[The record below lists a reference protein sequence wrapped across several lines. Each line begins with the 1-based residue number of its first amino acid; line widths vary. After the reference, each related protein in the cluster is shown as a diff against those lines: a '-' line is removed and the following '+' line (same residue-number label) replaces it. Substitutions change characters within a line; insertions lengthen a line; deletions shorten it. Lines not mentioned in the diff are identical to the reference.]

1 MGQKVNPHGARV
13 GVILDWSTK
22 WYAGKK
28 DFSNNL
34 VEDYNLRKML
44 KAKLDAAGISHI
56 DISRTASK
64 VTVTIYTAKPGV
76 IIGKA
81 GANVEALKKEIEKF
95 CGKSVN
101 LDIIEIKNPDTD
113 AQLVAENIAQQLEKR
128 ISFRRAM
135 KQTIGRAMKA
145 GAKGIKT
152 TASGRL
158 GGADIARSEGYHEGS
173 IPLQTLRANIDY
185 GFAEA
190 KTTYG
195 RIGIKVWIYK
205 GQVLSKDG
213 KLIGS
218 TDLPVPR
225 ENRRRGGFDGRR
237 RNDRNDR
244 GERND
249 RNQRSEGGK

>member
-44 KAKLDAAGISHI
+44 KGKKELENAGISRI
-56 DISRTASK
+56 DIQRTASK
-64 VTVTIYTAKPGV
+64 VHVIVYTAKPGV
-76 IIGKA
+76 VIGKA
-81 GANVEALKKEIEKF
+81 GAGVEALKKEIEAF
-95 CGKSVN
+95 TGKQVA

-152 TASGRL
+152 TVSGRL

-205 GQVLSKDG
+205 GQVLNKG
-213 KLIGS
+213 NKLVGA
-218 TDLPVPR
+218 TDLPAPR
-225 ENRRRGGFDGRR
+225 ENRRRFDNKRR
-237 RNDRNDR
+237 T
-244 GERND
+244 
-249 RNQRSEGGK
+249 EGGK